1 MGTSELV
8 SIRQALLNMEITVQ
22 KGDKKEVYRCAPSD
36 TLLSLKEKI
45 NENEGIQPSH
55 QNLFHLGY
63 WLNEP
68 SVLLGDFLQDGD
80 EIILDLSRAATKDF
94 VNNAQSVVW
103 LVNGTKHKFKTHL
116 LMKRAKIPIK
126 LDSGIFGIV
135 YHTDGS
141 VQGERKYQV
150 LRYNVA
156 TFAKVELKT
165 IDGGVQVV
173 LHGNILKPQ
182 DSTEYDERRSKTK
195 LAVVK
200 ECSKIAADIGS
211 FVQGITALV
220 FPGTA

>member
-1 MGTSELV
+1 MGLV
-8 SIRQALLNMEITVQ
+8 SIPQAGTDMEITVH

-80 EIILDLSRAATKDF
+80 ALILDLSRA
-94 VNNAQSVVW
+94 
-103 LVNGTKHKFKTHL
+103 
-116 LMKRAKIPIK
+116 KISIK
-126 LDSGIFGIV
+126 LDSEIFGLV

-156 TFAKVELKT
+156 NFAKVELKT
-165 IDGGVQVV
+165 IDGDVQVV

-195 LAVVK
+195 LAVAK
-200 ECSKIAADIGS
+200 ECSKIAADIGN
-211 FVQGITALV
+211 FIHGITALI